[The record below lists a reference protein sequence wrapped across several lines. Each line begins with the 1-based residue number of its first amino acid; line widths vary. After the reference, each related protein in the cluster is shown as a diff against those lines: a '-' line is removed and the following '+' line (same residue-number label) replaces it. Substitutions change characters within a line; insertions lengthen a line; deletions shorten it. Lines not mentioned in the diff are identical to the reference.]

1 MRVEDRAV
9 SEVMESEIVTLAAG
23 DRLDLADDVMRLA
36 RLRHIPVLEDGRV
49 VGVVTHRDLL
59 AASLS
64 KALAFDP
71 QARRTFMRSVDVG
84 EVMSRDPVTVA
95 PDASLR
101 EAARLM
107 IGRRIGCLPVVK
119 PDGTLVGL
127 VTETDLLR
135 AAFLGDDAAARE
147 EGVVEVAA
155 GGEAAGRIERELD
168 AVRRVRDEVRVK
180 IHLARADARD
190 LFEKLEHRFADAE
203 AKAKLLRREA
213 REPLHEAGEAAAGL
227 LRELRDGYRRIRDA
241 F

>member
-1 MRVEDRAV
+1 
-9 SEVMESEIVTLAAG
+9 
-23 DRLDLADDVMRLA
+23 
-36 RLRHIPVLEDGRV
+36 VLEDGRV
-49 VGVVTHRDLL
+49 VGVVTHRSLL

-107 IGRRIGCLPVVK
+107 IGRRIGCLPIVK

-135 AAFLGDDAAARE
+135 VAFLGDDAAARE

-155 GGEAAGRIERELD
+155 GGEVAGRIERELD
-168 AVRRVRDEVRVK
+168 AVRRVRDELRVK

-203 AKAKLLRREA
+203 AKASLLRREA